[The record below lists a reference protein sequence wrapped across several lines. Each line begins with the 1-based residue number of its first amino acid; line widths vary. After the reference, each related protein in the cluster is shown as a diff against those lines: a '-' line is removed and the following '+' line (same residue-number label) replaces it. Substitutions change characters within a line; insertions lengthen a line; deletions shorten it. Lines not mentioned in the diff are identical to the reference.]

1 MMVTGKCLI
10 SNIDIYD
17 TVKVSTTIK
26 ITKGVYHCQSR
37 EFMLSIG
44 CSKLHDWVVISKYSS
59 CVYTGTLWRES
70 ISFKDINI
78 ITNYWIHLWI
88 LPIKSK
94 ILNNVPVIGHKLT
107 GVAAVRKKKGRKPPA
122 CAMNHWNLQGKQ
134 KKWTERGDEERG
146 GREREGGWEIKEH
159 NCEEKICFFHQCII
173 KWNKWIENT
182 SRNKRLMTHISHL
195 RKKHSSESVY

>member
-1 MMVTGKCLI
+1 MMLTWKCLMW
-10 SNIDIYD
+10 NIDIND

-26 ITKGVYHCQSR
+26 ITKGVYACQSL
-37 EFMLSIG
+37 EFMLGIG

-122 CAMNHWNLQGKQ
+122 CAMNYWNLQGKQ
-134 KKWTERGDEERG
+134 KKWTERGDGERG
-146 GREREGGWEIKEH
+146 GRERERGDG
-159 NCEEKICFFHQCII
+159 
-173 KWNKWIENT
+173 
-182 SRNKRLMTHISHL
+182 
-195 RKKHSSESVY
+195 